1 MDCPRNE
8 CKMKVYLILRR
19 IESDVS
25 YYESFEAAFT
35 SKQKAK
41 LALDLLVDENPWSE
55 YFISEVEVK

>member
-1 MDCPRNE
+1 
-8 CKMKVYLILRR
+8 MKVYLILRR